1 MHFHEFHFTSPDEI
15 LGGVK
20 LSLHFLVTVAR
31 VLVEEERVSLL
42 QAAAT
47 SF

>member
-1 MHFHEFHFTSPDEI
+1 MKSNE
-15 LGGVK
+15 GGVN
-20 LSLHFLVTVAR
+20 LYLHFLEAVAR
-31 VLVEEERVSLL
+31 VLVEEERASLL

>member
-1 MHFHEFHFTSPDEI
+1 MKSNEGDVT
-15 LGGVK
+15 

-31 VLVEEERVSLL
+31 VLVEEERASLL